1 MEYIPLF
8 FKGASYTKIP
18 FLIKMNGISTV
29 KIKHE
34 RKHRRKFTVVILWG
48 YYYLYFIHT
57 PLLSIFS
64 SINVYSTLLMRKN
77 SKIINYLHWY
87 LTKC

>member
-18 FLIKMNGISTV
+18 FLIKMNGIKTV

-34 RKHRRKFTVVILWG
+34 RKHRRKFTVVILWS
-48 YYYLYFIHT
+48 YYY
-57 PLLSIFS
+57 
-64 SINVYSTLLMRKN
+64 
-77 SKIINYLHWY
+77 
-87 LTKC
+87 